1 MSDTTKQ
8 VGPRGR
14 CRRCAP
20 QELEATPGWGRVTAP
35 PEQSKAYRQLKEAMA
50 GLGQVAPIVVRQA
63 GENYDVVDGHLR
75 LQAAKEL
82 GWEQVDV
89 YLLDGQVSDDEAR
102 EMAIALVGARAQ
114 PDRQELA
121 VALDR
126 LLQATEEEPDE
137 TARLA
142 RTLPFRQKDLTK
154 VVRRLR
160 GETKPHTTRKA
171 SHVDLRFR
179 LPPDAAQVVGE
190 AVDLVVAENDGVT
203 RDRAIELI
211 AADFLSGARQ

>member
-1 MSDTTKQ
+1 
-8 VGPRGR
+8 
-14 CRRCAP
+14 
-20 QELEATPGWGRVTAP
+20 
-35 PEQSKAYRQLKEAMA
+35 MA

-63 GENYDVVDGHLR
+63 GDGYDVVDGHLR

-102 EMAIALVGARAQ
+102 EMAIALVGARAE
-114 PDRQELA
+114 PARQELA
-121 VALDR
+121 QALDH
-126 LLQATEEEPDE
+126 LLQATEEDPDE

-160 GETKPHTTRKA
+160 GETSPHTRKKA
-171 SHVDLRFR
+171 SHVDMRFR
-179 LPPDAAQVVGE
+179 LPPEAAQVVGE
-190 AVDLVVAENDGVT
+190 AVDLVVAENEGVT
-203 RDRAIELI
+203 RDRALELI
-211 AADFLSGARQ
+211 AADFLSGAKQ